1 MAVALL
7 GAGITPW
14 TLRAQGTE
22 LRGRIVT
29 EDGVPI
35 ANASVTLTAIRY
47 AVQTDSL
54 GRFVLSGTPGG
65 TLDLSL
71 VAEGFRTE
79 AVSVVLA
86 RRGAIARD
94 FILSPEGTPVAEAES
109 STRFLRGI
117 VTDEQGNPL
126 PYANVQLNG
135 GRRFIANDSGHFAIP
150 VGTGRV
156 QLLSRRI
163 GYEAAIL
170 DVDAE
175 TDTTV
180 RMQLRSVAQILP
192 GQTVEG
198 RREVTSLKLYGFYE
212 RMEQAQK
219 GLNFGWYVT
228 PEDLEIRRP
237 VNVTDAIQ
245 HFPNIQIRPGNAE
258 YTISISSSGS
268 SPTPLTHPRNMRI
281 EDRSG
286 CVLTVF
292 LDGIRIQPS
301 TRAIGHGY
309 KGDRQ
314 FMGDLQDE
322 QINALIA
329 PGSVAGI
336 EVYTR
341 GLSAPPQYQPLGG
354 TCGIVLFW
362 TKS

>member
-7 GAGITPW
+7 GACIAPW
-14 TLRAQGTE
+14 TLHAQGTE

-71 VAEGFRTE
+71 VAEGFRIE

-86 RRGAIARD
+86 RRGAVTRD
-94 FILSPEGTPVAEAES
+94 FILSADGTPRPEAETAS
-109 STRFLRGI
+109 RFLRGI
-117 VTDEQGNPL
+117 VTDLDGNPL

-163 GYEAAIL
+163 GYEAAVL

-180 RMQLRSVAQILP
+180 TMQLRSVAQILP

-258 YTISISSSGS
+258 YTVAPGTG
-268 SPTPLTHPRNMRI
+268 PNPLNVPRNMRI

-301 TRAIGHGY
+301 TRAIGNGY
-309 KGDRQ
+309 KGDRT

-322 QINALIA
+322 QINSLIA

-341 GLSAPPQYQPLGG
+341 GLSAPPQYQPLAG

-362 TKS
+362 TK